1 MIEILLQDLPTEI
14 FRHYLFP
21 YLDDIDIFR
30 LGNAGDTRLKEICD
44 NFVEIGKYWEGILL
58 LIIYLELINDC
69 KFYAIS

>member
-44 NFVEIGKYWEGILL
+44 NFVEIGKYWI
-58 LIIYLELINDC
+58 
-69 KFYAIS
+69 